1 MKHLMRYEGF
11 SSSERLDEILDKI
24 LKFGIQSISKEEKTF
39 LDSHKDGKEE
49 EEHINLQFLE
59 NETILEDDS
68 GLFKFEFFDI
78 KHYKDETQIIGIIY
92 VPDLRFESGKVIQ
105 GRLEGKIVIY
115 ENGET
120 SPDFYVNMKNGNR
133 EIMFDVFE
141 FLNGKE
147 CEFDS
152 FIDYVVDELKN
163 KKK

>member
-24 LKFGIQSISKEEKTF
+24 SKFGINSISKEERIF
-39 LDSHKDGKEE
+39 LDSYKDGKEE
-49 EEHINLQFLE
+49 KEHINLKFLE

-68 GLFKFEFFDI
+68 GFFKFEFRDI
-78 KHYKDETQIIGIIY
+78 NHYKDETHIIGIIY
-92 VPDLRFESGKVIQ
+92 VPDLQFESGKRIK
-105 GRLEGKIVIY
+105 GRLEGKIVVY
-115 ENGET
+115 DNGQT

-147 CEFDS
+147 YEFDS
-152 FIDYVVDELKN
+152 FIDYVVGELKN
-163 KKK
+163 KKR

>member
-1 MKHLMRYEGF
+1 M
-11 SSSERLDEILDKI
+11 
-24 LKFGIQSISKEEKTF
+24 
-39 LDSHKDGKEE
+39 
-49 EEHINLQFLE
+49 
-59 NETILEDDS
+59 
-68 GLFKFEFFDI
+68 
-78 KHYKDETQIIGIIY
+78 
-92 VPDLRFESGKVIQ
+92 PDLRFESGKVIQ